1 MLTIS
6 FYWRRFLTEISLK
19 IWTTVAKLCKEK
31 KNIWFVWS
39 NIAHSITALAF
50 FTAYNDRLNT
60 FENKNVINSIKSW
73 LKYSKKAEI
82 IEWIIA
88 DMKNLLSTMSLFFK
102 NYSLVEIMYLLIRFN
117 KIKFFPWNT
126 KNTDRNGINK

>member
-1 MLTIS
+1 MPNL
-6 FYWRRFLTEISLK
+6 
-19 IWTTVAKLCKEK
+19 
-31 KNIWFVWS
+31 
-39 NIAHSITALAF
+39 F
-50 FTAYNDRLNT
+50 FTVYNDRLNT

-117 KIKFFPWNT
+117 KIKFFLWNT
-126 KNTDRNGINK
+126 KNTDRNGINKQNKQVHQTLGEW